1 MIDPLVAATF
11 VAFCNVTATVRV
23 FKSADCAT
31 APVVMPV
38 ATVTVHSDPAA
49 NTAVVAVNV
58 SVASA
63 TPGLAAVAVNPVD
76 PHPLDVLTPAGD
88 AIVNV
93 GSTKSIL
100 SAVLVWSSGA
110 FSSNVYEIGDSAD
123 VIDLPI
129 PSVLIVSAATRTA
142 VDKGT
147 ATALMFATPVA
158 LSVAAAVRVAR
169 FAFCAAPVVTPV
181 ATVTEH
187 S

>member
-1 MIDPLVAATF
+1 M
-11 VAFCNVTATVRV
+11 
-23 FKSADCAT
+23 
-31 APVVMPV
+31 

-49 NTAVVAVNV
+49 STAVVAVNV
-58 SVASA
+58 RVASVV
-63 TPGLAAVAVNPVD
+63 PELVAVAVNAVD

-88 AIVNV
+88 AMVNV
-93 GSTKSIL
+93 GRTRSIL

-123 VIDLPI
+123 VIDLAM
-129 PSVLIVSAATRTA
+129 PSVLVASAGATTA
-142 VDKGT
+142 VDIGT
-147 ATALMFATPVA
+147 ATALILATPVE

-169 FAFCAAPVVTPV
+169 FAFCADPAVVTPV

>member
-1 MIDPLVAATF
+1 M
-11 VAFCNVTATVRV
+11 VT
-23 FKSADCAT
+23 
-31 APVVMPV
+31 PV

-88 AIVNV
+88 AMVNV

-110 FSSNVYEIGDSAD
+110 FSSNVYDTAVGEKIVGSA
-123 VIDLPI
+123 IA
-129 PSVLIVSAATRTA
+129 SVLTASDGATTA